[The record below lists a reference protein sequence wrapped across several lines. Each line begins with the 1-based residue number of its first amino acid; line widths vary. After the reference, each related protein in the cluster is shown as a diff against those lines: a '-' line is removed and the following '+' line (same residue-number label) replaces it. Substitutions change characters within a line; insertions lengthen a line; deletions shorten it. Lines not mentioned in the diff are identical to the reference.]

1 LQGIARVE
9 GAILGLSPSRA
20 PATVRDAVF
29 YCPIQSRTI
38 STSLAPGDDS
48 KGLDFQ
54 G

>member
-1 LQGIARVE
+1 
-9 GAILGLSPSRA
+9 
-20 PATVRDAVF
+20 VF